1 MDKLWDYL
9 KHYKKESILAP
20 AFKLLEALMDLLVP
34 ITVAAI
40 INRGIAQQNFA
51 YVLRCFGILLL
62 LAVLGMLFSFTAQW
76 FAATASV
83 GAATDLR
90 QALFDHI
97 QSLSYQELDVLGTDT
112 LITRITSDVNQVQ
125 TGINMTLRLMLRSPF
140 IVFGS
145 MIMAF
150 TIDVRCALIFVVAIP
165 LLSIVVFGIMA
176 ASIPLFKK
184 VQTELDGL
192 LRLTRENL
200 TGVRVVRAF
209 CKEAESIQEFDGQN
223 DTLTRVNEF
232 VGKLSALMNPLTYVL
247 INFATI
253 LLIWQGGVRVN
264 TGNLAQGDVVAL
276 YNYMAQIIVELIKL
290 ASLIITINKSIA
302 CANRVGSILD
312 VQPGMAYPAA
322 ASLETS
328 AIASDANAAASA
340 SSPSRS
346 ESTATASANRVPAV
360 EMQHVGLSYK
370 GSGADAVTDINF
382 RAMPG
387 QTIGIIG
394 GTGSGKSTVVN
405 LIARFYDATSGKV
418 LVDGQDVREYPEGA
432 LIHKIGVVPQKAVLF
447 EGSIRDN
454 LRWGNANATD
464 EDLWN
469 AIRTAQAEE
478 VIRGKDGMLD
488 AWIEQNGRNLSG
500 GQRQRLT
507 IARALVKK
515 PEILIMDDSASALD
529 FATDLRLR
537 TAIHGLE
544 GEMTVFI
551 VSQRTSSVRT
561 ADQILVLDDGQLVGL
576 GTHNELMQSCPV
588 YQEIYYSQFP
598 EERPEGK
605 EQA

>member
-176 ASIPLFKK
+176 ASIPLFKR

-223 DTLTRVNEF
+223 DTLTRINEF
-232 VGKLSALMNPLTYVL
+232 VGRLSALMNPLTYVL

-253 LLIWQGGVRVN
+253 LLIWQGGIRVN
-264 TGNLAQGDVVAL
+264 SGNLAQGDVVAL

-312 VQPGMAYPAA
+312 VQPGMVYPAA
-322 ASLETS
+322 AKVGAS
-328 AIASDANAAASA
+328 AIASAANASA
-340 SSPSRS
+340 S
-346 ESTATASANRVPAV
+346 ASRVPAV
-360 EMQHVGLSYK
+360 EMQHVSLSYK

-382 RAMPG
+382 KAMPG

-405 LIARFYDATSGKV
+405 LISRFYDASSGKV

-464 EDLWN
+464 EDLWS

-478 VIRGKDGMLD
+478 VVRGKDGMLD

-551 VSQRTSSVRT
+551 ISQRTSSVRT